1 MISANAQL
9 TGSYDY
15 LQVALSGLIAVS
27 ASYAALDF
35 GGRVTA
41 TSGWRRLVWLTGGAA
56 AMGFGIWSMHFVG
69 MLAFSLPVP
78 VSYNWPTVLVALLAA
93 ILSSAFAL
101 YVVSRHK
108 MGPVRAFTG
117 SVIMG
122 TGIAALHYIGMS
134 AMRLAAVCRFDL
146 RIVTLSVVL
155 AIVFSLAA
163 PTTRV

>member
-78 VSYNWPTVLVALLAA
+78 VSYNWPTVSGGTPGRYPFLGIRTLCGEPAQNGP
-93 ILSSAFAL
+93 SPRFHRQRDHGH
-101 YVVSRHK
+101 RH
-108 MGPVRAFTG
+108 RRL
-117 SVIMG
+117 
-122 TGIAALHYIGMS
+122 ALH
-134 AMRLAAVCRFDL
+134 RHERH
-146 RIVTLSVVL
+146 
-155 AIVFSLAA
+155 A
-163 PTTRV
+163 PGRRMPV